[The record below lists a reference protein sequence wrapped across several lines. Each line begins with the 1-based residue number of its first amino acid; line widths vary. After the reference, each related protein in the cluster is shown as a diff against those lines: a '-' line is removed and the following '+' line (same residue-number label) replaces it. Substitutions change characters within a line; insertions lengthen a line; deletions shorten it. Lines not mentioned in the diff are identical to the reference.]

1 MGGNDSDPV
10 ILAAED
16 AVSVTTVSVEI
27 FQRFMK
33 CPGEIIG
40 YEQVLGS
47 SVRLNANFGWTVLE
61 LLINGFSFNSSS
73 PSLREE
79 TCVPAF

>member
-1 MGGNDSDPV
+1 M

-16 AVSVTTVSVEI
+16 AVSLTTVSLEI
-27 FQRFMK
+27 FRTFMK
-33 CPGEIIG
+33 CPGEISG

-79 TCVPAF
+79 TVFQPFTWTFM